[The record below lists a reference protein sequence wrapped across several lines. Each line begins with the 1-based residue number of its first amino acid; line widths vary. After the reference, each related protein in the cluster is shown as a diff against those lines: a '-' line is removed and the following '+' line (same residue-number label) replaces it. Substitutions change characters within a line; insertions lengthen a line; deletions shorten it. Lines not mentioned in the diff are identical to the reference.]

1 MAGGGREDEV
11 DDEGRSPRAGRPGP
25 ARATRPRV
33 DARGPGPDDVA
44 RAAPSAPGPL
54 AGQDV
59 GQDASMASSTAWS
72 DLSLAIH
79 SVISD
84 QNEPAPTA
92 AGIMSEPSKRNV

>member
-1 MAGGGREDEV
+1 VAGGGREDEV
-11 DDEGRSPRAGRPGP
+11 DDEGRSARAGRPGP

-33 DARGPGPDDVA
+33 DARARGPDDVA

>member
-1 MAGGGREDEV
+1 MAGGGRDDEV
-11 DDEGRSPRAGRPGP
+11 DDEDGRRGRAARVLPGRPAPGRRAGPG
-25 ARATRPRV
+25 ARR
-33 DARGPGPDDVA
+33 RGSR
-44 RAAPSAPGPL
+44 RAVSPGPL

>member
-1 MAGGGREDEV
+1 MAGDGREDEV
-11 DDEGRSPRAGRPGP
+11 DDEGRSARAGRPGP
-25 ARATRPRV
+25 ARATRPRGRR
-33 DARGPGPDDVA
+33 AGPGPDDVA

>member
-1 MAGGGREDEV
+1 MAGGGRDDEV
-11 DDEGRSPRAGRPGP
+11 DDEGRSPEGGPPGSGPGDPPPGRRA
-25 ARATRPRV
+25 
-33 DARGPGPDDVA
+33 GPGPDDVA
-44 RAAPSAPGPL
+44 RAAPSAPGPP

>member
-1 MAGGGREDEV
+1 
-11 DDEGRSPRAGRPGP
+11 
-25 ARATRPRV
+25 
-33 DARGPGPDDVA
+33 
-44 RAAPSAPGPL
+44 
-54 AGQDV
+54 
-59 GQDASMASSTAWS
+59 MASSTAWS